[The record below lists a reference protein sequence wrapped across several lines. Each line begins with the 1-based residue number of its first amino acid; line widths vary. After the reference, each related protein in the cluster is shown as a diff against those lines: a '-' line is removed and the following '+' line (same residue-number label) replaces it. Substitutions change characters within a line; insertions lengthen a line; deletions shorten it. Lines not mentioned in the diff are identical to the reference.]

1 MIPGGERSEVPM
13 EIEKNQINKKS
24 LRYRFT
30 AGTIGVLLTLGAV
43 VVSTYAW
50 YVYNTGRHTTKVRM
64 AAGAGINL
72 QISNAYDGVYGSAAV
87 LDSFSGQLNPV

>member
-30 AGTIGVLLTLGAV
+30 AGTIGVSV
-43 VVSTYAW
+43 W
-50 YVYNTGRHTTKVRM
+50 
-64 AAGAGINL
+64 
-72 QISNAYDGVYGSAAV
+72 Q
-87 LDSFSGQLNPV
+87 QE

>member
-1 MIPGGERSEVPM
+1 M
-13 EIEKNQINKKS
+13 
-24 LRYRFT
+24 
-30 AGTIGVLLTLGAV
+30 LLTLGAV

-87 LDSFSGQLNPV
+87 LDSIFACRLVFILPSVSRLCVYLHLFA